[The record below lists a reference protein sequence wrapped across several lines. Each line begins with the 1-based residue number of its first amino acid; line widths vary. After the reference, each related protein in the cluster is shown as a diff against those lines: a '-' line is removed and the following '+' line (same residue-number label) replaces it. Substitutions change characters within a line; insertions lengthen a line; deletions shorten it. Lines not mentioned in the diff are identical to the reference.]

1 MRVFV
6 LADSEAQCAAID
18 QQLWMSSDTNFIPH
32 ALAGSPAANSQLS
45 KIHIGQTLSDVSGF
59 DFLVNLGCQDDIEGK
74 DFTRIAELVSAD
86 PAHKQAARMRYAA
99 WRDAGA
105 ELNTHNIQIS

>member
-6 LADSEAQCAAID
+6 LAGSEAQCAAID
-18 QQLWMSSDTNFIPH
+18 RQLWTSSDTKFIPH
-32 ALAGSPAANSQLS
+32 AVAPSAAANSQLC
-45 KIHIGQTLSDVSGF
+45 KIHIGQTLGDVSGF
-59 DFLVNLGCQDDIEGK
+59 DFLVNLGCQNDIQGK
-74 DFTRIAELVSAD
+74 DFARVAELVSAD
-86 PAHKQAARMRYAA
+86 PTHKHAARKRYAA